1 LTDNA
6 SNLEKDDAM
15 LRSLTEALDKTSNT
29 SKKDDSHL
37 QQIRN
42 ALEKSNGII
51 TGIGS
56 RETPEIELQL
66 LTRIAME
73 AEKRG
78 MRGRSGGA
86 GGADLAFEKGFT
98 DPKNIDVIFPW
109 RGFLP
114 KDMTEQDVTAY
125 LGRERP
131 KQGPGAPV
139 MLEWKMR
146 AKAEELAAKY
156 HPAWEKC
163 SQGARALHSRN
174 MPQVLGLQLDK
185 KTDVVV
191 AWTKDGQ
198 ATGGTGQAIRI
209 ARDLGIPVANL
220 KNPEERRIVLEVLKI
235 ADPRQERAMSQA
247 YQAQQGRGY

>member
-1 LTDNA
+1 MLLTP
-6 SNLEKDDAM
+6 E
-15 LRSLTEALDKTSNT
+15 EQG
-29 SKKDDSHL
+29 SKKPSENDSKEGSHL
-37 QQIRN
+37 YLIRQALHKPN
-42 ALEKSNGII
+42 AII

-56 RETPEIELQL
+56 RETPEIELIL
-66 LTRIAME
+66 LSEIGRE

-86 GGADLAFEKGFT
+86 GGADLAFERGFT

-114 KDMTEQDVTAY
+114 KDMTEHDVTSY

-139 MLEWKMR
+139 LLEWKMR

-174 MPQVLGLQLDK
+174 MPQVLGLQLDN

-191 AWTKDGQ
+191 AWTVDGK

-209 ARDLGIPVANL
+209 AKDLGIPVANL
-220 KNPEERRIVLEVLKI
+220 KNPEERKIVLEVLNI
-235 ADPRQERAMSQA
+235 QDPRQNRNMAQA
-247 YQAQQGRGY
+247 FHAQQGRSY

>member
-1 LTDNA
+1 MLLTP
-6 SNLEKDDAM
+6 E
-15 LRSLTEALDKTSNT
+15 EQG
-29 SKKDDSHL
+29 SKKPNENDSKEGSHL
-37 QQIRN
+37 YLIRQALQKPN
-42 ALEKSNGII
+42 AII

-56 RETPEIELQL
+56 RETPEIELVL
-66 LTRIAME
+66 LSKIGRE

-86 GGADLAFEKGFT
+86 GGADLAFERGFT

-139 MLEWKMR
+139 LLEWKMR

-174 MPQVLGLQLDK
+174 MPQVLGLQLNN

-191 AWTKDGQ
+191 AWTVDGK

-209 ARDLGIPVANL
+209 AKDLGMPVANL
-220 KNPEERRIVLEVLKI
+220 KNPDERKIVLEVLNI
-235 ADPRQERAMSQA
+235 QDPRQNRNMAQA
-247 YQAQQGRGY
+247 FHAQQGQSY